1 MPSPTV
7 QANNGLSLMSAVE
20 GERQQSRGPSSKR
33 PRVHQIQEE
42 SQEPRPFPVVPTRT
56 QVNNNC
62 RIPVVT
68 PKPDENDEMLNM
80 HVAFMP
86 KGDSSVV
93 PKSSTPI
100 QSIEI
105 LMELSKRRA
114 AKSHAIAAR
123 ILAETSGFHSSRN
136 SKRSIGNVTQVQIS
150 VADASKLYD
159 NVPASPLR
167 LVESSSTAGMLSM
180 ETLKDMSTRR
190 AQQCKDIAARILAQ
204 GQKEK
209 PSHENNR
216 FPCPAKKMGPA
227 HNRVTAFFSIPAGS
241 PHGMPL
247 ICSHAVCC
255 KGRLK
260 FVFCFYCNQPV
271 SRMKFDE
278 RHAHPEQLLMA
289 LADPT
294 TTTTTKDV
302 FVDGDGRNCEAHAST
317 PNNEL

>member
-1 MPSPTV
+1 M
-7 QANNGLSLMSAVE
+7 QANHGLSLLLDME
-20 GERQQSRGPSSKR
+20 GGSQETWGSPSKR
-33 PRVHQIQEE
+33 PRVHQIQEQRQE
-42 SQEPRPFPVVPTRT
+42 SGPTLFDSFPVANRN
-56 QVNNNC
+56 QANNHC

-68 PKPDENDEMLNM
+68 PKPDETDEILNM
-80 HVAFMP
+80 HVHSMP
-86 KGDSSVV
+86 NGVVSVL

-123 ILAETSGFHSSRN
+123 IIAETTGFHSSRY
-136 SKRSIGNVTQVQIS
+136 SKRSSGNISQTQS
-150 VADASKLYD
+150 AVADATKLYD
-159 NVPASPLR
+159 KMPASSLR
-167 LVESSSTAGMLSM
+167 LEDTSSPAGMLSM

-204 GQKEK
+204 GRKEK
-209 PSHENNR
+209 PSHENNC
-216 FPCPAKKMGPA
+216 FPCPAKKMGPG
-227 HNRVTAFFSIPAGS
+227 HNRSTAFFSIPAGS

-260 FVFCFYCNQPV
+260 FVYCYYCNQPV

-294 TTTTTKDV
+294 TTTKDMV
-302 FVDGDGRNCEAHAST
+302 ADGDDRKCEAQEST
-317 PNNEL
+317 PSDAL